1 MSYGGSWL
9 PSSKIFRDESK
20 LQIDY
25 VPRNLPHREEQI
37 RRLRD
42 YFRPFLMNPGSIFV
56 RVILLGGVGT
66 GKTAVARRFG
76 EDIDGLRARGGA
88 VIRFSYVNCHA
99 HRTLFSIMQKMG
111 RDLGLSIPRRGF
123 SREELMHLLWNHL
136 RSSNEYLVA
145 AIDEA
150 DYLARTRDGEALY
163 DLTRI
168 SEVVGDKL
176 HRAGFIFIF
185 RDLSFLV
192 TLDRSIQSTL
202 QHNIIKFH
210 PYTASQLVDILW
222 MRVEEGAVYE
232 SAVDDTVM
240 EMIGELV
247 GYDKGGPGDARL
259 ALELLYRAG
268 KYAEEEGRDVILPED
283 VRKAYSDVVP
293 IPRDVLTNLRLGEK
307 LLLLALTRLLQ
318 RKKFVSKVPMGLLEL
333 EYNEV
338 CEEFGVK
345 PRRHTTVWE
354 YVRNLHRMG
363 VISAEKSR
371 RGQRGRTT
379 LVGLSAVPLQTLER
393 ELIKMIKEDIRR
405 GLS

>member
-1 MSYGGSWL
+1 MSQGGSWL
-9 PSSKIFRDESK
+9 PSSRIFRDESK

-25 VPRNLPHREEQI
+25 VPRNLPHREEQM
-37 RRLRD
+37 RRLRE
-42 YFRPFLMNPGSIFV
+42 YFRPFIMNPGSIFV

-66 GKTAVARRFG
+66 GKTAIAKRFG
-76 EDIDGLRARGGA
+76 EDVDGLKARSGA
-88 VIRFSYVNCHA
+88 IIRFSYVNCHA

-111 RDLGLSIPRRGF
+111 RGLRLSIPRRGF

-136 RSSNEYLVA
+136 RSSNEYLIA

-168 SEVVGDKL
+168 SEVIGDKS
-176 HRAGFIFIF
+176 HRMGFIFVF

-192 TLDRSIQSTL
+192 TLDRSVQSTL

-210 PYTASQLVDILW
+210 PYTSSQLVDILW

-232 SAVDDTVM
+232 SAVDDDVV

-268 KYAEEEGRDVILPED
+268 KYAEEEGRDVIIPED
-283 VRKAYSDVVP
+283 VRKAYSDVMP
-293 IPRDVLTNLRLGEK
+293 IPRDVLANLRLGEK

-393 ELIKMIKEDIRR
+393 ELIKRVKEDIRR
-405 GLS
+405 GVS